1 MALGWLSTLCLAAAG
16 LGCLYMLAAAVLV
29 GRFARSSIPAPAAFP
44 SVTILKP
51 LHGDEPGLFEN
62 LASFCAQ
69 DYPGP
74 VQIVFGV
81 QDPADPAVAVVERLA
96 AAFPDKALD
105 LVIEARPQ
113 GANRKVANLINMAP
127 SIRHEFVVLADSD
140 MRAPPDYLVRVVA
153 ALQQPGVGLVTCLY
167 HGVPVSDQFWPRLSA
182 LAIDTHFLPNVIV
195 GLSLGLARPCFGS
208 TIALRRTTLDDIG
221 GFEAF
226 ADLLADDY
234 AIGAAVRAVSHA
246 VAIPAFT
253 VGHTCPECSARALW
267 RHEIRWAR
275 TIRSVDPAG
284 YAGLAITHA
293 FPLGLLGALA
303 GRPGALIVAAAAIAC
318 RIALCMRIERAFG
331 LQRHPRWLVPL
342 RDLLSFAVFVWS
354 FFGLAVSWKGSD
366 YRVKSDGTLLSE
378 RRSPVP

>member
-1 MALGWLSTLCLAAAG
+1 MILGWFSTLCLAVAG
-16 LGCLYMLAAAVLV
+16 LGCLYLVTAAVLV
-29 GRFARSSIPAPAAFP
+29 GRFARSGTPSPALFP

-51 LHGDEPGLFEN
+51 LHGDEPGRFAS

-74 VQIVFGV
+74 LQIVFGV

-105 LVIEARPQ
+105 LVIEARLQ

-127 SIRHEFVVLADSD
+127 SIRHEVVVLADSD
-140 MRAPPDYLVRVVA
+140 MRVPPDYLVRVVA
-153 ALQQPGVGLVTCLY
+153 ALQQPEVGLVTCLY
-167 HGVPVSDQFWPRLSA
+167 HGVPVSDQLWPRLSA

-221 GFEAF
+221 GFAAF

-234 AIGAAVRAVSHA
+234 AIGAGVRAAGNA
-246 VAIPAFT
+246 VAIPPFT
-253 VGHTCPECSARALW
+253 VGHSCPENSARALW
-267 RHEIRWAR
+267 RHEVRWAR
-275 TIRSVDPAG
+275 TIRRDDSAG

-293 FPLGLLGALA
+293 FPLGLLGALT
-303 GRPGALIVAAAAIAC
+303 VAAAAVAC

>member
-1 MALGWLSTLCLAAAG
+1 MILGWFSTLCLAMAG
-16 LGCLYMLAAAVLV
+16 LGCLYLVTAAVLV
-29 GRFARSSIPAPAAFP
+29 GRFARSGTPSPALFP
-44 SVTILKP
+44 SITILKP

-105 LVIEARPQ
+105 LVIEARLQ

-127 SIRHEFVVLADSD
+127 SIRHEAVVLADSD
-140 MRAPPDYLVRVVA
+140 MRVPPDYLVRVVA
-153 ALQQPGVGLVTCLY
+153 ALQQPEVGLVTCLY
-167 HGVPVSDQFWPRLSA
+167 HGVPVSDQLWPRLSA

-208 TIALRRTTLDDIG
+208 TIALRRATLDAIG
-221 GFEAF
+221 GFEVF
-226 ADLLADDY
+226 ADRLADDY
-234 AIGAAVRAVSHA
+234 AIGAAVRAVGHA

-253 VGHTCPECSARALW
+253 VGHACPERSARALW

-293 FPLGLLGALA
+293 FPLALLGALA
-303 GRPGALIVAAAAIAC
+303 GGAGGLLVAVTALAC
-318 RIALCMRIERAFG
+318 RISLCVRIERAFG
-331 LQRHPRWLVPL
+331 LHRHPYWLVPL
-342 RDLLSFAVFVWS
+342 RDVLSFVVFAFS
-354 FFGLAVSWKGSD
+354 LFGVAVSWKGSD
-366 YRVKSDGTLLSE
+366 YRVTADGILLSE

>member
-1 MALGWLSTLCLAAAG
+1 MILGWFSTLCLAVAG
-16 LGCLYMLAAAVLV
+16 LGCLYLVTAAVLV
-29 GRFARSSIPAPAAFP
+29 GRFARSGTPSPALFP

-105 LVIEARPQ
+105 LVIEARLQ

-127 SIRHEFVVLADSD
+127 SIRHEAVVLADSD
-140 MRAPPDYLVRVVA
+140 MRVPPDYLVRVVA
-153 ALQQPGVGLVTCLY
+153 ALQHPGVGLVTCLY
-167 HGVPVSDQFWPRLSA
+167 HGVPVSDQLWPRLSA

-208 TIALRRTTLDDIG
+208 TIALRRTTLDDID
-221 GFEAF
+221 GFAAF

-234 AIGAAVRAVSHA
+234 AIGAAVRAAGHA
-246 VAIPAFT
+246 VAIPPFT
-253 VGHTCPECSARALW
+253 VGHSCPENSAQALW
-267 RHEIRWAR
+267 RHEVRWAR

-303 GRPGALIVAAAAIAC
+303 GRPGALIVAAAAVAC

>member
-127 SIRHEFVVLADSD
+127 SIRHEVVVLADSD

-221 GFEAF
+221 GFAAF

-234 AIGAAVRAVSHA
+234 AIGAAVRAVGHA

-253 VGHTCPECSARALW
+253 VGHACPERSARALW

>member
-1 MALGWLSTLCLAAAG
+1 MVFNWISTLCLAAAG

-29 GRFARSSIPAPAAFP
+29 GRFARGGPPRASSFP
-44 SVTILKP
+44 PVTILKP

-69 DYPGP
+69 DYLGP

-81 QDPADPAVAVVERLA
+81 QDPADSAVAVVKRLA
-96 AAFPDKALD
+96 AAFPDRALD
-105 LVIEARPQ
+105 LVIEARAN
-113 GANRKVANLINMAP
+113 GTNRKVSNLVNMAP
-127 SIRHEFVVLADSD
+127 LIRHDIVVLADSD
-140 MRAPPDYLVRVVA
+140 MQVPPDYLVRIVA
-153 ALQQPGVGLVTCLY
+153 ALQQPGIGLVTCLY
-167 HGVPVSDQFWPRLSA
+167 HGVPASDRLWPRLSG
-182 LAIDTHFLPNVIV
+182 LAIDTHFLPNVVV

-208 TIALRRTTLDDIG
+208 TIALRRTTLGDIG

-226 ADLLADDY
+226 ADFLADDY
-234 AIGAAVRAVSHA
+234 AIGAAVRAAGLA
-246 VAIPAFT
+246 VAIPPLT
-253 VGHTCPECSARALW
+253 IGHSCPENSARALW
-267 RHEIRWAR
+267 RHEVRWAR

-303 GRPGALIVAAAAIAC
+303 GRPGALFVAAAALAC

-331 LQRHPRWLVPL
+331 LQRHPYWLAPL
-342 RDLLSFAVFVWS
+342 RDALSFVVFV
-354 FFGLAVSWKGSD
+354 FGLFGAAVSWRGSD
-366 YRVKSDGTLLSE
+366 YRVTSDGTLLSE